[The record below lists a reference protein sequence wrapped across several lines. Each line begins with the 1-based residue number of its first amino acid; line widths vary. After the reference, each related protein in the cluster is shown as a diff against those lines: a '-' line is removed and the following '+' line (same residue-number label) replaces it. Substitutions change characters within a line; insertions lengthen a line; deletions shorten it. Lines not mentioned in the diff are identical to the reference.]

1 MSNRDHLLCLAA
13 LTALV
18 AFSGISRADD
28 FPFSNESI
36 ALSDQVSEP
45 MTCAQATAFAWFKH
59 QLTLSDGGDER
70 PLETPVE
77 CQRTYVADRDA
88 NDEAR

>member
-1 MSNRDHLLCLAA
+1 MNRNHLLPLAA

-28 FPFSNESI
+28 FPLSNDGI
-36 ALSDQVSEP
+36 ALSEQISEP

-59 QLTLSDGGDER
+59 QMTLSDGGDER
-70 PLETPVE
+70 PLETPAE
-77 CQRTYVADRDA
+77 CQRTYVADRDVS
-88 NDEAR
+88 DESR